1 MESVFNCIDECIM
14 VLDEKNIIKFCNKSL
29 LNILGYNLNDIQK
42 KNLINIIQGINNFDS
57 DGEVIIYNK
66 ENTPVQFTYKVN
78 NAIWKGN
85 SAKILVLKE
94 KVLYTKADLEKI
106 LENIPL
112 LVWMRDLEGKYIY
125 VNRAYCDFMKLS
137 KDEIIGKR
145 DRDFLCKE
153 DSSVIEEEDR
163 RLIKEKCNIIEQE
176 ELRIKNKL
184 ALFFVAKDVA
194 VDKDGDVKYVF
205 GVAHDITDIKKIEEK
220 RRELEKEIEVEK
232 IRNEF
237 FNNISHEF
245 KTPLNVLLS
254 TTQLIGS
261 HIKERDIK
269 EISGEKI
276 KNYIEMIE
284 NNSYRLLRLTDNLI
298 DMTKIDTGE
307 YKINLE
313 NKDIVSIVEDVVLT
327 ACDCMGN
334 FSGEIIFDTN
344 VEERIVACDQE
355 KIEKVILN
363 LLSNAVKYGNDNGEI
378 FVNINSYED
387 SVEISVKDNG
397 IGISP
402 ENINNIF
409 ERFGQEEKSLSR
421 KQEGSGLGLALVKS
435 VVEMHNGTIN
445 VQSELGKGSNFIITL
460 PAKRVVKSEQLKFNI
475 CNQTIF
481 EKCMIE
487 FSDIYAII

>member
-94 KVLYTKADLEKI
+94 KELYTKADLEKI

-409 ERFGQEEKSLSR
+409 ERFGQEDKSLSR

-460 PAKRVVKSEQLKFNI
+460 PAKRVVKSEQLVTKQFLKNV
-475 CNQTIF
+475 
-481 EKCMIE
+481 
-487 FSDIYAII
+487 